1 MASKNASSIQVCI
14 KVRPCEPGLTSLW
27 QVKEGRS
34 IHLADSHAEPCVFD
48 YVFGEGASNQE
59 VFDRMA
65 KHIVHA
71 CMQGFNGTIFAY
83 GQTSSGKTHTMM
95 GDGQNPGVMV
105 LAAKEIFQQISSETD
120 RDFLLRVGYIEI
132 YNEKIYDL
140 LNKKNQ
146 DLKIHESGNGIVTV
160 NCEECIITGEEDLLR
175 LLCTG
180 NKERTV
186 GETSH
191 SHAIFRIIIE
201 SRKSDRS
208 DDDVVIQSVLNLVD
222 LAGSERANHSAARG
236 CQSLLF
242 LSNVIKSLSENADKF
257 VSFRSSKLTR
267 ILQASLGGKAFT
279 SIICTINPAI
289 MEESQSTLSFATR
302 AKKIRIKPQ
311 VNEMVSEATM
321 MKRIEREIK
330 MNRDKLAEEERK
342 NESQLK
348 VQDLERRIKRDMLK
362 IISSSS
368 LNDQRLQKRRCTW
381 TSPASGPE
389 AETATT
395 LLPALSEE
403 SRLPRPSKTSNLPKP
418 MFYPNSNH
426 SNRRDVAPKTISI
439 NPALKEEF
447 VPADSMDFIPAV
459 PKLLEKEAASNIPSV
474 IKKEQQSIQN
484 CDALQA
490 EVSALTAS
498 NQVAN
503 ETIEKYEEQV
513 KRLKETIE
521 RLEMENS
528 EAAVNHELRI
538 ESHKTKSKQVESELL
553 SALSEKDSTIESLQ
567 QSLQKLSRDVLRNS
581 KEEHMRTMCPDLE
594 SSCERICN
602 KCQELE
608 HLLPAADATGLESIA
623 CQCDQLRAEI
633 AATRTKLE
641 SVQSAF
647 SQASCEVSQRTTD
660 CERLSRQISSAQDDF
675 GLLQARY
682 DTLEKQG
689 QAQQLAIENM
699 QAEYH
704 SIQRKYQKL
713 QLEYD
718 RLEQRS
724 EEQCQQLQAD
734 NAKLQAEI
742 GTLKQRVEEAQRQL
756 LEAPNPE
763 SLAEEFKAQNR
774 ELKAQLSDL
783 QANFAEIQSEYDCLS
798 NQLMES
804 VQENDALREELKQR
818 PSSFEVDSMKSSG
831 VGTECSEPEHDLDQ
845 DSDLLQQ
852 FVQLSESINQIE
864 LQHHSGC
871 SRLFRAINLD
881 RDLEEPGLKLCLESA
896 DFIASDSRQL
906 DTSDS
911 ISLKGSFK
919 QHRFQIRRLTQEQA
933 DMGEEERLRSV
944 ISQLEQ
950 EVKEKNTLIGDAEAT
965 INELREQIIS
975 LESAFVE
982 KSILENMVEDYQR
995 QIESLEKQ
1003 NARDQPD
1010 KVTTES
1016 SMSDSLLE
1024 CPPDEETL
1032 IACHTSPAKRDH
1044 ESQEVVTL
1052 KESLAELKTKVCHLQ
1067 AELESQLKQMQLK
1080 DSNIAKLQT
1089 DIEEMGERCLSM
1101 ELRVAE
1107 LEEDAHQK
1115 QELLDRQAQKLSD
1128 DLSLID
1134 QLQQRNAN
1142 LVDRSI
1148 KAEESLKLE
1157 RAKQEQTIAAYDYE
1171 KQVEEL
1177 EESLKRAKENLC
1189 ILEKQKTDEIN
1200 AIQLEYMVKMETS
1213 EHENRAKFRSYS
1225 QELEASKERYE
1236 SSVATLRDQLSQA
1249 GEELSSVTARC
1260 QAELEG
1266 IRGILQEKITHAE
1279 EERSKLTAQ
1288 HQAELEKI
1296 REILKEKL
1304 AEAEAKEVRIEA
1316 DHKAEISH
1324 VRLTMKEQLS
1334 QAEEE
1339 REKASSKLEEM
1350 EITLEEMISQR
1361 RVMEDKIAE
1370 LEKTKSNRELA
1381 LDNLKAEKTKL
1392 QLLYDKSQEQL
1403 QRQLH
1408 SGDQNGTE
1416 DGERGER
1423 LEKINDI
1430 QDQQV
1435 VDLEKVGQEKMTLQ
1449 SEIQIQKQ
1457 KPQELESQTDVL
1469 VLDKCDLMEKLDTFT
1484 AKISDLEE
1492 ALHGAKLKLL
1502 AQDDL
1507 VSQHDR
1513 LKICLSEANELSCN
1527 LQKKVERLHADLLAS
1542 EEEISSRDVELDQ
1555 LRSELKS
1562 AVDAKTSACTDQL
1575 VLVAQV
1581 NKVEEQMSVQA
1592 EEFKREVAELK
1603 GSMNELQLKL
1613 KSLQEIKDNLEAG
1626 NEVLK
1631 LKLSKSHDLQHMLA
1645 EEQAL
1650 TASLRESLDK
1660 LEQSKTCLAEE
1671 MQAKEEEFAQRSTEL
1686 SRKLELGRI
1695 ATGELS
1701 KECENLRSD
1710 LETKTKNFQRENKN
1724 LESIIFGLQ
1733 KDKQQLNEE
1742 MVILKE
1748 KEEAHKTVLASLQ
1761 EASSKNQLAMDM
1773 ANNKSLEM
1781 GQKVNDLLKK
1791 CESLRFDLKEKDE
1804 ANGGLRTQLISNEAA
1819 LASLEEASTKNK
1831 LAMESANNKCLEM
1844 EQRINDLSKECE
1856 QLRSDLQLKESCFL
1870 KEKDQLNGTISNL
1883 LEDKRSLEKQLCSL
1897 NEKLTMK
1904 CEKLRKTLKSN
1915 QRTYKQHLEE
1925 KLSILKEKDEDNA
1938 RLKIQLT
1945 SLHESSSEHQLA
1957 MTAANNKSLE
1967 LGHKVVELT
1976 KESEKLRSAL
1986 KSRESNFRTEKER
1999 MDGTI
2004 CSLLEDKRNLEEKLC
2019 SLSEIMSK
2027 LEFELAAFQPPKS
2040 CGSFKSNISNGNPTT
2055 KKTLDRSATPSVAMK
2070 PSMLIESTERKNRR
2084 ITAYD
2089 ERRRQSNWND
2099 FQDCANTT
2107 NFSEINCDC
2116 AEPSCKHRLNS
2127 NWRQS

>member
-1 MASKNASSIQVCI
+1 MMAC
-14 KVRPCEPGLTSLW
+14 PT
-27 QVKEGRS
+27 
-34 IHLADSHAEPCVFD
+34 
-48 YVFGEGASNQE
+48 
-59 VFDRMA
+59 
-65 KHIVHA
+65 
-71 CMQGFNGTIFAY
+71 
-83 GQTSSGKTHTMM
+83 
-95 GDGQNPGVMV
+95 
-105 LAAKEIFQQISSETD
+105 
-120 RDFLLRVGYIEI
+120 
-132 YNEKIYDL
+132 
-140 LNKKNQ
+140 
-146 DLKIHESGNGIVTV
+146 
-160 NCEECIITGEEDLLR
+160 
-175 LLCTG
+175 
-180 NKERTV
+180 
-186 GETSH
+186 
-191 SHAIFRIIIE
+191 
-201 SRKSDRS
+201 
-208 DDDVVIQSVLNLVD
+208 
-222 LAGSERANHSAARG
+222 
-236 CQSLLF
+236 
-242 LSNVIKSLSENADKF
+242 
-257 VSFRSSKLTR
+257 
-267 ILQASLGGKAFT
+267 
-279 SIICTINPAI
+279 
-289 MEESQSTLSFATR
+289 
-302 AKKIRIKPQ
+302 
-311 VNEMVSEATM
+311 
-321 MKRIEREIK
+321 
-330 MNRDKLAEEERK
+330 
-342 NESQLK
+342 
-348 VQDLERRIKRDMLK
+348 
-362 IISSSS
+362 
-368 LNDQRLQKRRCTW
+368 
-381 TSPASGPE
+381 
-389 AETATT
+389 
-395 LLPALSEE
+395 
-403 SRLPRPSKTSNLPKP
+403 
-418 MFYPNSNH
+418 
-426 SNRRDVAPKTISI
+426 
-439 NPALKEEF
+439 
-447 VPADSMDFIPAV
+447 
-459 PKLLEKEAASNIPSV
+459 
-474 IKKEQQSIQN
+474 

-498 NQVAN
+498 NQLAN

-513 KRLKETIE
+513 KKLKETIE

-528 EAAVNHELRI
+528 EAAVNHELRF
-538 ESHKTKSKQVESELL
+538 ESHKTKSKQVENKLL
-553 SALSEKDSTIESLQ
+553 STLSEKESTIESLQ
-567 QSLQKLSRDVLRNS
+567 QSLEKLSRDVLRNS

-608 HLLPAADATGLESIA
+608 HLLPATDASVIDSIA

-682 DTLEKQG
+682 DHLEKQG
-689 QAQQLAIENM
+689 QAQQLAIESM

-718 RLEQRS
+718 HLEQRS

-831 VGTECSEPEHDLDQ
+831 VGTECSEPEHELDP

-852 FVQLSESINQIE
+852 FVQLSESIHQIE

-896 DFIASDSRQL
+896 DCIESDSRQL
-906 DTSDS
+906 DASDF

-919 QHRFQIRRLTQEQA
+919 RHRFQIRRLTQEQVEFK
-933 DMGEEERLRSV
+933 EEERLRCV

-982 KSILENMVEDYQR
+982 KSSLENME
-995 QIESLEKQ
+995 LEKQ

-1032 IACHTSPAKRDH
+1032 TACHESPAQKDH

-1101 ELRVAE
+1101 ELKVAQ
-1107 LEEDAHQK
+1107 LQEDAQQK

-1142 LVDRSI
+1142 L
-1148 KAEESLKLE
+1148 AEESLKLE
-1157 RAKQEQTIAAYDYE
+1157 RSKHEQTIASSIYE

-1189 ILEKQKTDEIN
+1189 ILEKQKTVEIN

-1225 QELEASKERYE
+1225 HELEASKERYE

-1249 GEELSSVTARC
+1249 GEELSSVTTRF

-1266 IRGILQEKITHAE
+1266 IRGTLQEKINHAE
-1279 EERSKLTAQ
+1279 EERSKLNAQ

-1304 AEAEAKEVRIEA
+1304 AEAEAKEIRIEA

-1324 VRLTMKEQLS
+1324 VRLTLKEQLS

-1339 REKASSKLEEM
+1339 REKVSSKLEEM

-1361 RVMEDKIAE
+1361 RAMEDTIAE
-1370 LEKTKSNRELA
+1370 LEKTKNDRELA
-1381 LDNLKAEKTKL
+1381 LDNLKTEKTKL

-1403 QRQLH
+1403 QRQLQLH
-1408 SGDQNGTE
+1408 TRDHNGTG
-1416 DGERGER
+1416 DGEQGEQ
-1423 LEKINDI
+1423 LDKINDI

-1435 VDLEKVGQEKMTLQ
+1435 VDLEKLGREKMTLQ

-1457 KPQELESQTDVL
+1457 KIQELESHTDVL
-1469 VLDKCDLMEKLDTFT
+1469 VLDKCDLMAKLETFT

-1542 EEEISSRDVELDQ
+1542 EEGISSRDVELDQ
-1555 LRSELKS
+1555 LRTELKS
-1562 AVDAKTSACTDQL
+1562 AVDAKTTACTEQL
-1575 VLVAQV
+1575 ILVAQV
-1581 NKVEEQMSVQA
+1581 KKVEERMSVQT

-1603 GSMNELQLKL
+1603 GSMNELQLKH
-1613 KSLQEIKDNLEAG
+1613 KSLQETKDNLEAG
-1626 NEVLK
+1626 NEELK
-1631 LKLSKSHDLQHMLA
+1631 LKLSRSHDLQNMLA

-1660 LEQSKTCLAEE
+1660 LEQSKACLAEE
-1671 MQAKEEEFAQRSTEL
+1671 MQTMEAEFAQRSTEL
-1686 SRKLELGRI
+1686 SRKLEMGRI

-1733 KDKQQLNEE
+1733 KDKQQLDEE

-1748 KEEAHKTVLASLQ
+1748 KEEAHKTALASLQ
-1761 EASSKNQLAMDM
+1761 EASSKHQLVMEM
-1773 ANNKSLEM
+1773 ANNKNLEM
-1781 GQKVNDLLKK
+1781 AQKVNDLLNK
-1791 CESLRFDLKEKDE
+1791 CEGLRFDLKEKDE
-1804 ANGGLRTQLISNEAA
+1804 ANAGLRTQLISNEEA
-1819 LASLEEASTKNK
+1819 LASLEESSIKNK

-1844 EQRINDLSKECE
+1844 EQRIDDLSKECE
-1856 QLRSDLQLKESCFL
+1856 QLRSDLQFKESCFL
-1870 KEKDQLNGTISNL
+1870 KEKDQLDGTISNL
-1883 LEDKRSLEKQLCSL
+1883 LEDKLSLEKQLCSL

-1915 QRTYKQHLEE
+1915 LKTYKHQFEE

-1938 RLKIQLT
+1938 RLKMQLT
-1945 SLHESSSEHQLA
+1945 SLHESSSEHELA
-1957 MTAANNKSLE
+1957 MKAANNKSLE
-1967 LGHKVVELT
+1967 LEHKIVELT
-1976 KESEKLRSAL
+1976 KESEMLRSTL

-2004 CSLLEDKRNLEEKLC
+2004 RSLLEDKRNLEEKLC

-2027 LEFELAAFQPPKS
+2027 LELELAAFQPPKS
-2040 CGSFKSNISNGNPTT
+2040 CGSCESNITNGNTT
-2055 KKTLDRSATPSVAMK
+2055 AKKTLDRNATPSVAMK

-2107 NFSEINCDC
+2107 NSSESNCDC
-2116 AEPSCKHRLNS
+2116 TEPNCKHRLNS